1 MGSNS
6 KIAICVH
13 CAFWQIAERILPMRA
28 SWFVRP
34 GSLSYRVRLW
44 IAVRAFGWG
53 ERWNEAEYKEA
64 PNAK

>member
-1 MGSNS
+1 MGADS
-6 KIAICVH
+6 KIALCAPCV
-13 CAFWQIAERILPMRA
+13 FWRIAERILPMRA

-53 ERWNEAEYKEA
+53 ERWNDADYKEA
-64 PNAK
+64 PDAS

>member
-1 MGSNS
+1 
-6 KIAICVH
+6 
-13 CAFWQIAERILPMRA
+13 MRA

-64 PNAK
+64 PDAK